1 MNYESVKNGLM
12 YASSHS
18 MPGYTGNEYNKATGG
33 YNLHGGAKSMLG
45 VCTDAMLAQC
55 NEVGLTSTA
64 ARIKQLQA
72 EFVDSNTKPSR
83 RSAIAEILSS
93 IADEIYNK

>member
-18 MPGYTGNEYNKATGG
+18 MSGYTGNEYNKATGG
-33 YNLHGGAKSMLG
+33 YNLHGGAKVRLNMCIEDMLE
-45 VCTDAMLAQC
+45 QC
-55 NEVGLTSTA
+55 NA
-64 ARIKQLQA
+64 AGIPSVAIKIKELHA
-72 EFVDSNTKPSR
+72 EFLNSKTKPSR

-93 IADEIYNK
+93 IADEIYSK

>member
-1 MNYESVKNGLM
+1 MNYESVKSGLM
-12 YASSHS
+12 YSSSHS
-18 MPGYTGNEYNKATGG
+18 MPGYTGNEYNRVTGG
-33 YNLHGGAKSMLG
+33 YNLHGGAKVRLNMCIDDMLE
-45 VCTDAMLAQC
+45 QC

-64 ARIKQLQA
+64 DRIKQLQA

-93 IADEIYNK
+93 IADEIYSK

>member
-18 MPGYTGNEYNKATGG
+18 MPGYIGNEYNRATGG
-33 YNLHGGAKSMLG
+33 YNLHGGAKVRLNMCVEDMLE
-45 VCTDAMLAQC
+45 QC

-64 ARIKQLQA
+64 ARIKQLQE
-72 EFVDSNTKPSR
+72 EFVDRNTKPSR
-83 RSAIAEILSS
+83 RSDIAEILSS
-93 IADEIYNK
+93 IADEIYSK